1 MQTRRYRQHMRWLG
15 LIVLFACGSSSPK
28 VAPPASPSGQSID
41 PMAAFTTKS
50 EDVIL
55 TVGSRK
61 VPGTL
66 VAPTE
71 AGRWP
76 AVVLL
81 AGSGPTDRDWNS
93 KLIPTKN
100 GSGKLL
106 AEELAK
112 HGAVVLRFDK
122 AGSGDNAGPPLAEWT
137 LDTYREEG
145 LAAIAA
151 LRARGDV
158 RADKV
163 FVAGHSEGG
172 LHATRLALAAGDQVA
187 GVVYLAS
194 ASRSMA
200 DTMLTQLENSMKN
213 PIAGMP
219 PELVQKEMASL
230 RAAMGDFLAGK
241 PVDPMTA
248 SSLPP
253 VQQLLA
259 GMFNPATAPLVR
271 GLLGYDNAAEAPKV
285 TVPVLVVNGAKDMQ
299 IDPTLDAK
307 RLHDAFLAAKRDATL
322 HVSPDADHVLKH
334 ETRTLDQVRA
344 DPQAAQDAY
353 NADGRVLDA
362 DLAAAV
368 IAWLSAHTR

>member
-1 MQTRRYRQHMRWLG
+1 MRWSTVG
-15 LIVLFACGSSSPK
+15 LAFVLACSSSSKP
-28 VAPPASPSGQSID
+28 AATPPPAPSGKPID
-41 PMAAFTTKS
+41 PAAALPTAAKDIT
-50 EDVIL
+50 L
-55 TVGSRK
+55 AVGTRS
-61 VPGTL
+61 VPGTI
-66 VAPTE
+66 VAPIDP
-71 AGRWP
+71 GPWP

-112 HGAVVLRFDK
+112 HGAVVIRFDK
-122 AGSGDNAGPPLAEWT
+122 AGSGANAGPPLPEWT
-137 LDTYREEG
+137 LDTYRDEG

-158 RADKV
+158 RKDRV
-163 FVAGHSEGG
+163 FLAGHSEGG
-172 LHATRLALAAGDQVA
+172 LHATRLALEAGDQVA

-213 PIAGMP
+213 PVAGMP
-219 PELVQKEMASL
+219 PEMVQKEMASL
-230 RAAMGDFLAGK
+230 RAAMSDFLAGK
-241 PVDPMTA
+241 PVDPMKA

-259 GMFNPATAPLVR
+259 GLVNPATAPLVR
-271 GLLGYDNAAEAPKV
+271 GLLGYDNAAEAPKLA
-285 TVPVLVVNGAKDMQ
+285 VPVLVVNGAKDMQ
-299 IDPTLDAK
+299 IDPELDAK
-307 RLHDAFLAAKRDATL
+307 RLHGAFLAAKRDATL
-322 HVSPDADHVLKH
+322 HISPDADHVLKH
-334 ETRTLDQVRA
+334 ESRSLADVRA
-344 DPQAAQDAY
+344 DPQAAQDNY
-353 NADGRVLDA
+353 NAEGRVLDA

-368 IAWLSAHTR
+368 VAWLAAHSR